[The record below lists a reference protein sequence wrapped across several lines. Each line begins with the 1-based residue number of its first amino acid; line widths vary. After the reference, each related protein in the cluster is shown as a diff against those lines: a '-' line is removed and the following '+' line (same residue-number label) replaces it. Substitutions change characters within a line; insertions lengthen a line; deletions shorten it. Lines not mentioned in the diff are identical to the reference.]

1 MVDAE
6 GNREAWKIFLWRG
19 IVKSEKCFWV
29 INLEKGGAGGGGRNH
44 LLRVRVSVGV
54 RVGGY
59 IVIPCDG
66 SYMK

>member
-29 INLEKGGAGGGGRNH
+29 INLEMGGGGR
-44 LLRVRVSVGV
+44 RRGQESSPESEG
-54 RVGGY
+54 
-59 IVIPCDG
+59 
-66 SYMK
+66 